1 MYMSAIVRSAYGVA
15 AILSTVG
22 VMSVYAAQTSAG
34 QTPPRTPAQ
43 TSAKAPLQ
51 TTART
56 STAKPLTDSQFVMK
70 AAEGGKK
77 EVALAKVA
85 LTKVSNAD
93 VKAFAQRMVTDH
105 SAANDELAG
114 LAKTKKIAIRASAP
128 PASLPAAKGA
138 AADKKYMEMM
148 VKDHEE
154 DVALFEAESQ
164 NAKDADLK
172 AWVGKTLP
180 TLRDH
185 LKQARDVYSKIS
197 K

>member
-1 MYMSAIVRSAYGVA
+1 MSGIVRTVYGVA

-22 VMSVYAAQTSAG
+22 VMNISASQTAAKTSPQTASKASTSA
-34 QTPPRTPAQ
+34 
-43 TSAKAPLQ
+43 
-51 TTART
+51 
-56 STAKPLTDSQFVMK
+56 AKPMTDAQFVMK

-77 EVALAKVA
+77 EVALGKVA

-105 SAANDELAG
+105 SAANDELTG

-128 PASLPAAKGA
+128 AASLPAAKGA

-148 VKDHEE
+148 VKDHQE

-164 NAKDADLK
+164 NAKDPDLK
-172 AWVGKTLP
+172 AWV
-180 TLRDH
+180 
-185 LKQARDVYSKIS
+185 
-197 K
+197 

>member
-1 MYMSAIVRSAYGVA
+1 MSGIVRSVYGVV
-15 AILSTVG
+15 AIVATVG
-22 VMSVYAAQTSAG
+22 VTGAYASQTSAG
-34 QTPPRTPAQ
+34 QTPPRTPVQ
-43 TSAKAPLQ
+43 TTAKTPPQ
-51 TTART
+51 START
-56 STAKPLTDSQFVMK
+56 STAKPLTDAQFVMK
-70 AAEGGKK
+70 ASEGGKK

-85 LTKVSNAD
+85 LTKVSNDD

-105 SAANDELAG
+105 SAADNELAA
-114 LAKTKKIAIRASAP
+114 LAKTKKIAVRASAP

-172 AWVGKTLP
+172 AWVDKTLP

-185 LKQARDVYSKIS
+185 LKQARDVYSKVS